1 MLRNTNIDAKS
12 LYQNHTMI
20 LGNSVKNFVI
30 VIPNEA
36 HESMHQLKKQR
47 PLANQPYFPQ
57 HLITKVGT
65 NIIWFNADVH
75 HNHTVGLNDSRS
87 QRVYQSSYFQFN
99 DTLDPITLKNAGNF
113 SFLEGHTNP
122 DMPTYIMNG
131 TNSC

>member
-36 HESMHQLKKQR
+36 HESMHQLNNQR
-47 PLANQPYFPQ
+47 PLANQPYFRQ
-57 HLITKVGT
+57 RLITKVGT

-75 HNHTVGLNDSRS
+75 HNQQITR
-87 QRVYQSSYFQFN
+87 YQGKLLSAAR
-99 DTLDPITLKNAGNF
+99 L
-113 SFLEGHTNP
+113 
-122 DMPTYIMNG
+122 YIVL
-131 TNSC
+131 